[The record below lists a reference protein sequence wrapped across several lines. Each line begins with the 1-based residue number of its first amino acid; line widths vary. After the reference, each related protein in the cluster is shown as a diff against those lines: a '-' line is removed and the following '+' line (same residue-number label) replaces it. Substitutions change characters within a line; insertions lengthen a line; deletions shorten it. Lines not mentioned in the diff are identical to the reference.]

1 MSGGDPV
8 LPAPIGLLSLSHVH
22 PNVPDRRHVLDLVL
36 DPAGSRT
43 CQGHAGSHFIAHAAH
58 TARQFAESSAA
69 RLLHQGNPSIHPS
82 VSLLDPHIF
91 LPDRAPYIFN
101 CVYTLLSCLRSTH
114 CVWNGGRGASHQS
127 QQEYISLLF
136 RPGVYRAE

>member
-1 MSGGDPV
+1 LPQLDLVNSAIGDCLQVYSTGKLFFQRVKLKWNIFWNKISFFCFLFFFLRKFHLSGGDPV

-82 VSLLDPHIF
+82 I
-91 LPDRAPYIFN
+91 
-101 CVYTLLSCLRSTH
+101 
-114 CVWNGGRGASHQS
+114 
-127 QQEYISLLF
+127 
-136 RPGVYRAE
+136 RPSRY